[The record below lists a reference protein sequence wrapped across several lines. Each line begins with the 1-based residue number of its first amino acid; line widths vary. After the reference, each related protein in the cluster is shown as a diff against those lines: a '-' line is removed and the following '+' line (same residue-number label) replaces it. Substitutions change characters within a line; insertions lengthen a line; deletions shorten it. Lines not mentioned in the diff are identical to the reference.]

1 MDLPPPH
8 NILRVKPGTSSEVSE
23 SKLLD
28 QMNMF
33 TSGNSKIM
41 SKLHIIRLGILF
53 LLGSLI
59 SGIGVVSFILI
70 QSSETNNFYYIF
82 ESSMNQISVATNR
95 KLHAHLLAGEITRNL
110 YSYTINTGSIGTAP
124 NITLPG
130 YEAIMNP
137 LSELASSRTIAFFP
151 VVSSSNRG
159 GWESYAKQHVIDLNG
174 PSHLKTSTGGSWTVA
189 NGIYAKDSTG
199 KNVRSP
205 GYSAS
210 SAYPDILIPLWQITN
225 ISANYV
231 GIMYDTHSDKNR
243 IIALD
248 EAMATKSSKHT
259 DFVQL
264 VFDTNLR
271 PSTVL
276 FNPIISIKDSNVIGF
291 TAVTLTWDIIFQD
304 VLPSFVSGFYFV
316 LSTSTQ
322 TYTYLLNNGNI
333 QLVGSGDLHDPTYNR
348 YGRSIPLTDLTSL
361 SSSLKYT
368 LMIYP
373 TKDLYNKYNTNTP
386 TIVSCVLVFGIVFGL
401 LIYFIINR
409 QKRILEGVIET
420 KRILALSTMVPL

>member
-1 MDLPPPH
+1 
-8 NILRVKPGTSSEVSE
+8 
-23 SKLLD
+23 
-28 QMNMF
+28 
-33 TSGNSKIM
+33 
-41 SKLHIIRLGILF
+41 
-53 LLGSLI
+53 
-59 SGIGVVSFILI
+59 
-70 QSSETNNFYYIF
+70 
-82 ESSMNQISVATNR
+82 MNQISVATNR

-110 YSYTINTGSIGTAP
+110 YSYTISTGAIGTAP
-124 NITLPG
+124 NVTLPG
-130 YEAIMNP
+130 YEAMMNP

-151 VVSSSNRG
+151 VVTSNNRG
-159 GWESYAKQHVIDLNG
+159 GWESYAKNHVDLLHG
-174 PSHLKTSTGGSWTVA
+174 PPQLKASTGGSWTVA
-189 NGIYAKDSTG
+189 DGIYAKDSTG
-199 KNVRSP
+199 KNVRSS

-210 SAYPDILIPLWQITN
+210 STYPDILTPLWQITN

-248 EAMATKSSKHT
+248 QAMSTKKPKHT

-276 FNPIISIKDSNVIGF
+276 FDPIISIKDSTVIGF
-291 TAVTLTWDIIFQD
+291 MAVTLTWDIIFQD

-322 TYTYLLNNGNI
+322 TYTYRLNNGNV
-333 QLVGSGDLHDPTYNR
+333 QLVGAGDLHDPTYDR
-348 YGRSIPLTDLTSL
+348 YGQSIPLADLSSL

-386 TIVSCVLVFGIVFGL
+386 TIVSCVLVFGSVFVL
-401 LIYFIINR
+401 LVYFIINR
-409 QKRILEGVIET
+409 QKRILEGVLET
-420 KRILALSTMVPL
+420 KRILALSTMVIL